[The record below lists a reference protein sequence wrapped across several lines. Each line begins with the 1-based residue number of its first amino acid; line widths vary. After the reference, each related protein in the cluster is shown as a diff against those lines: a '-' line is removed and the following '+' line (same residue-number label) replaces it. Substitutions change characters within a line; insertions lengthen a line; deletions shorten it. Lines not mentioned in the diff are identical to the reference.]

1 MKCTEARAFVHVLS
15 FCLHRNS
22 KWIGHLHS
30 LCPLTLAAQ
39 LLAPSVSKTK
49 GLLQRMAFHLAVF
62 RLLSMGWTWTGMPQ
76 AKVLHTSWCWD
87 LYTSL
92 HAIICCYM
100 SLQVF
105 TLPQSSPHA
114 IGNCRA
120 KTHSRTTRN
129 HAVQHL
135 IFLGNDWYT
144 HTQASVVESYWTNV
158 LRIHR
163 KAHIKI
169 CTWYGIIW
177 YFWIDM
183 IWSANM
189 CIDIQALHNDPCM

>member
-1 MKCTEARAFVHVLS
+1 MKCTEARAFGHVLS

-92 HAIICCYM
+92 HAITCCYM
-100 SLQVF
+100 SLHILYTATIFSPCYWELQGQNSF
-105 TLPQSSPHA
+105 QDNPKSRSPTSYLSGQWLIYAYSSVSCGKLLNKCSPDTSKGPYQNMHM
-114 IGNCRA
+114 
-120 KTHSRTTRN
+120 
-129 HAVQHL
+129 V
-135 IFLGNDWYT
+135 WY
-144 HTQASVVESYWTNV
+144 H
-158 LRIHR
+158 
-163 KAHIKI
+163 
-169 CTWYGIIW
+169 IW
-177 YFWIDM
+177 YVWINM

-189 CIDIQALHNDPCM
+189 CIDIRALHNDM